1 MRSRADKGRRQAGF
15 TLLELLV
22 AVTLMSVLA
31 LLSWRGLEALI
42 SSRERITRASDE
54 LRALSMAFAQIEDD
68 LRRAWPV
75 RLLEP
80 GRPAVML
87 IDGAR
92 AGGLPGA
99 LQLDLLRE
107 APVLAASAP
116 GGLDAA
122 SRGLSAAGALQR
134 VIWRVVDGRLERA
147 QSVWALPLAGP
158 GSAQP
163 AESAG
168 ASASSADL
176 SQWTWQAIL
185 SDVQSIDWRLWQPG
199 KGWVASGPIEVSG
212 ATAVTGVEISLVRS
226 GERIVRTLA
235 GRD

>member
-1 MRSRADKGRRQAGF
+1 MSRRTGTRRRQAGF

-54 LRALSMAFAQIEDD
+54 LRALSMAFAQIEND

-75 RLLEP
+75 RLLDP

-87 IDGAR
+87 VDGAR
-92 AGGLPGA
+92 AGGLPGVW
-99 LQLDLLRE
+99 QLDLLRE

-116 GGLDAA
+116 GGSDVA
-122 SRGLSAAGALQR
+122 SRGLIAAETLQH

-147 QSVWALPLAGP
+147 QSVWALPLAGS
-158 GSAQP
+158 GAVQP
-163 AESAG
+163 AESPG
-168 ASASSADL
+168 ASASSAEL
-176 SQWTWQAIL
+176 SQWTRQTIL
-185 SDVQSIDWRLWQPG
+185 SDVQSFEWRLWLPG
-199 KGWVASGPIEVSG
+199 KGWVASGPTEGSG
-212 ATAVTGVEISLVRS
+212 PAAVTGAEVSLVRS